1 MASLVE
7 SAHRLLCAIEKD
19 QEIRFQRYVNQKGI
33 HSKEKIFQYFPILL
47 NNKSFNILVFN
58 QDQVHIFEI
67 LHIIFGF
74 EDAKLFYF
82 KYYTQENAM
91 VFFRFVDFYLKHSL
105 EKIPLD
111 ELALK
116 PKVDEFF
123 ANQTLS
129 EINRQTGFKFTKTF
143 LGDVIFSAIDGITD
157 EICDYFHGHLDDISE
172 AENEMLTSYVNTTLR
187 RECKR
192 YCEKVKKTL
201 NFSEIQKSKRERE
214 EKQQLKAQEAKRQHT
229 G

>member
-1 MASLVE
+1 MTAQPGLV
-7 SAHRLLCAIEKD
+7 S
-19 QEIRFQRYVNQKGI
+19 
-33 HSKEKIFQYFPILL
+33 S
-47 NNKSFNILVFN
+47 
-58 QDQVHIFEI
+58 
-67 LHIIFGF
+67 
-74 EDAKLFYF
+74 
-82 KYYTQENAM
+82 
-91 VFFRFVDFYLKHSL
+91 
-105 EKIPLD
+105 
-111 ELALK
+111 
-116 PKVDEFF
+116 
-123 ANQTLS
+123 
-129 EINRQTGFKFTKTF
+129 NRQTGFKFTKTF

-214 EKQQLKAQEAKRQHT
+214 EKQQLKAQESKRQHT